1 MSRENFL
8 TRLTLPLEQLR
19 FFLSVY
25 TLRENDMATEDEE
38 FDEGVFDNDEDDV
51 GAIERSADP
60 RRIIRRIRLPRRIRC
75 RRASRIPRFRRRA
88 RRVRG
93 RIHG

>member
-1 MSRENFL
+1 MLFKCRLVRRENFL
-8 TRLTLPLEQLR
+8 TRLTLPLEPLR
-19 FFLSVY
+19 FFLSVS

-60 RRIIRRIRLPRRIRC
+60 RRIST
-75 RRASRIPRFRRRA
+75 RA
-88 RRVRG
+88 
-93 RIHG
+93 